1 MVSLLT
7 SPLISLL
14 LAIHI
19 SQHRIKIINKHIMV
33 LLHIMFPPNKTYKG
47 EIETQTTHSQSF
59 SNDLGLPSNSPIPLK
74 TPTNV
79 GTLS

>member
-1 MVSLLT
+1 
-7 SPLISLL
+7 
-14 LAIHI
+14 
-19 SQHRIKIINKHIMV
+19 MV